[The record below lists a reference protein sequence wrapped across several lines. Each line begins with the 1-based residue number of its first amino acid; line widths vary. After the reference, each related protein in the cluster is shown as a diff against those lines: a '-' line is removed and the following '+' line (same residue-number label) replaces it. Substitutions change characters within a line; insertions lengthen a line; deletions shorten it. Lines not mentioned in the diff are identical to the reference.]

1 MNKPILSQEED
12 RLLTYKDIQYIF
24 GVGKNRAYELLNS
37 SGFPTLKIGNRMYV
51 SKKALDEWIA
61 TYTFK
66 TYLI

>member
-66 TYLI
+66 TYRI